1 MATIFDLN
9 AQSRQRSGS
18 AAVRRLRKEG
28 LIPAVIYGRKVEA
41 SNIKVNAKAFREL
54 MGHSAS
60 DNVLVNL
67 KVEDGKGDQLA
78 LVQKV
83 QHDYLRGG
91 ILHVDFHAVDMN
103 EEIHAQVL
111 VDLIGEAEGVKLG
124 GLLEVHHHTVEVH
137 CLPKDLPASIVVDV
151 SALGLNAAI
160 HIRDL
165 PLPAGVRAHLDG
177 DVIVAVISEPK
188 VAAEATPAAAAPAAA
203 APAAKK

>member
-9 AQSRQRSGS
+9 AQARQRSGS

-28 LIPAVIYGRKVEA
+28 IIPAVIYGRKVEA
-41 SNIKVNAKAFREL
+41 SNIKVDAKAFREM

-67 KVEDGKGDQLA
+67 KVEGGKGDQLA

-103 EEIHAQVL
+103 EEIHAQVT
-111 VDLIGEAEGVKLG
+111 VEFAGECEGVRLG
-124 GLLEVHHHTVEVH
+124 GLLEIHHHTVEVH
-137 CLPKDLPASIVVDV
+137 CLPKDLPSSIVIDATALLVG
-151 SALGLNAAI
+151 SAV
-160 HIRDL
+160 HVRDL
-165 PLPAGVRAHLDG
+165 PLPKGVRAHLDG
-177 DVIVAVISEPK
+177 DVIVALVAEPK
-188 VAAEATPAAAAPAAA
+188 VAEAPAPGAAPAAA
-203 APAAKK
+203 AAPAKK